1 MRRSLQATRCCIL
14 AVVLAGA
21 IALTVASVAG
31 ARIPPVCKNCA
42 ALNKRYQHGVGRASA
57 HDKTPGT
64 PVTTFVRS
72 NRLYGLAMSFKKGLD
87 RDKDGIGCEKA

>member
-1 MRRSLQATRCCIL
+1 LLTGPKGQMRRSLQATRCCIL

-42 ALNKRYQHGVGRASA
+42 ALNK
-57 HDKTPGT
+57 TPGT